1 MKKSLLAAILLAC
14 LSLACKAPNAP
25 ATQSGGTGPKPAKKD
40 PVVVVLE
47 MDKIMGESKL
57 SKDLHAEL
65 KSWADSKQAELR
77 ARGEAIRAAEAS
89 KSAKPA
95 ELDAMKRE
103 IMEMQEMAKQE
114 YQQRQ
119 MSAAERMKQAF
130 GPLVVN
136 LAKENGWDVVMNKSS
151 EGTIYTGEAL
161 DQTDYVLAKLNAATD
176 AKAPTTSPAPAGQEA
191 PAAKP

>member
-1 MKKSLLAAILLAC
+1 MKKSLLAATLLAC

-25 ATQSGGTGPKPAKKD
+25 ATPSGGTGPKPAKQN

-47 MDKIMGESKL
+47 MDKIMGESQL

-65 KSWADSKQAELR
+65 KSWADGKQAELR

-95 ELDAMKRE
+95 DLDAMKRE

-161 DQTDYVLAKLNAATD
+161 DQTDYVLAKLNASTE
-176 AKAPTTSPAPAGQEA
+176 AKAPATSPAPAGQEA